1 MRHLSRY
8 YFHQIFFKHPFSAS
22 IFGLILL
29 VGSTGFG
36 QNSSNSNTS
45 PTPSPTLIPLGSTVS
60 ESDKAMARIREIEA
74 FLAEQFIPASIAD
87 GIPATRVEID
97 ELKERTAALFA
108 GQVTLETISSS
119 ERDWQAIRTRL
130 NDWKN
135 RIQQQSKSIDDRI
148 AELRTLRERWAAS
161 KAVISGQA
169 NSNTATETENTEIVP
184 EEVIRRADSVLAA
197 VANVE
202 RQAGTQRAEFLTL
215 ESRVSELQS
224 DADQAVADLKHRR
237 EKQLANILSQ
247 NDRAIW
253 SANWSELNPQNFAP
267 SISGS
272 ISRQWRDFSDYA
284 ARYSHRFAWHA
295 VLLIGLI
302 ALFFWTRRNIVP
314 IVEKEPKLQKPA
326 VFFKMPFAAALIVS
340 VFFVPWLY
348 PQSPRLLTTIIGA
361 AAIIPGILILRRIVE
376 SPLNY
381 LLYGLLGL
389 YLLDRIRDVLSDL
402 PLLTRIFFSVEMLA
416 ACVFLIWFYRS
427 KRVEK
432 NVEAGAYSVFLTI
445 RKIIPFAA
453 VIFALAL
460 IGNLLGFLSISY
472 LVGNGLLR
480 AAYLAI
486 FLYTAVQIF
495 ISALAFALRVK
506 PLASTRAVR
515 NNRMLIRQRATQV
528 LKWLA
533 AFIWVIG
540 VLNLFSIQD
549 VVYSALGSIIGF
561 QINIGEISITLGDIL
576 LFVLMI
582 WMAVLISRFV
592 RFILEEDVFP
602 RIDIGGGVSFAIS
615 SVVHYLVLIGGFF
628 IAIAAVGFELSR
640 FAIVAGAIGIGLGF
654 GLQNIINNFVSGLIL
669 LFERP
674 VKVGD
679 TIQIGDHTGALKSIG
694 LRASVLRKTDGADV
708 IVPNSQLISDRV
720 INWTLSDDKRRI
732 DIPVGVAYG
741 TDPRTVLKLLGDL
754 AIGRE
759 PILVDPA
766 PRALF
771 VGFGESSLKFELRYW
786 VLNTDAWVALR
797 SEMVTEVFDAL
808 TEAGIEFPQND
819 LVIKGF
825 DPEPF
830 THPTDDQ
837 KTPEAKPA
845 KPAT

>member
-1 MRHLSRY
+1 MRHFIRY
-8 YFHQIFFKHPFSAS
+8 SFRQFLVKLPISGS
-22 IFGLILL
+22 ICGLVLL
-29 VGSTGFG
+29 AGSLGFG

-45 PTPSPTLIPLGSTVS
+45 PSPSPTLIPLGSTVS

-97 ELKERTAALFA
+97 ELKERTAAVFA

-161 KAVISGQA
+161 KAAISGQT
-169 NSNTATETENTEIVP
+169 NSNTVTENSEIVP

-202 RQAGTQRAEFLTL
+202 KQAGSQRAEFLTL
-215 ESRVSELQS
+215 ESRVSELQV
-224 DADQAVADLKHRR
+224 DTDQAIAELKQRR
-237 EKQLANILSQ
+237 ERQLANILSQ
-247 NDRAIW
+247 NESMIW

-272 ISRQWRDFSDYA
+272 ISRQWQDFSGYA

-348 PQSPRLLTTIIGA
+348 PQTPRLLSTIIGA

-389 YLLDRIRDVLSDL
+389 YLLDRIRDILSDL

-416 ACVFLIWFYRS
+416 ACAFLLWFYRS

-628 IAIAAVGFELSR
+628 IAISAVGFDLSR
-640 FAIVAGAIGIGLGF
+640 FAIVAGAVGIGLGF

-694 LRASVLRKTDGADV
+694 LRASVLRKADGADV

-741 TDPRTVLKLLGDL
+741 TDPRPVLKLLADL

-759 PILVDPA
+759 PILTDPA

-771 VGFGESSLKFELRYW
+771 VGFGESSLKFELRFW

-797 SEMVTEVFDAL
+797 SEMVTEIFDTL
-808 TEAGIEFPQND
+808 TAAGIEFPQND

-830 THPTDDQ
+830 IHPTDEE

-845 KPAT
+845 RPAT

>member
-1 MRHLSRY
+1 MRHFTRHFVSQLLINAVVPAS
-8 YFHQIFFKHPFSAS
+8 FVGLVLLTAITAFS
-22 IFGLILL
+22 
-29 VGSTGFG
+29 
-36 QNSSNSNTS
+36 QNSTNSNPS
-45 PTPSPTLIPLGSTVS
+45 PGPSPTLIPLGSTVS

-74 FLAEQFIPASIAD
+74 FLSEQSIPASIAD
-87 GIPATRVEID
+87 GIPAKRVEID
-97 ELKERTAALFA
+97 ELKDRTAALFA

-119 ERDWQAIRTRL
+119 EREWQAIRTRL
-130 NDWKN
+130 NDWKT

-148 AELRTLRERWAAS
+148 AELRTLRETWAAS
-161 KAVISGQA
+161 KAAISGQA
-169 NSNTATETENTEIVP
+169 NTNTVTETEIVP
-184 EEVIRRADSVLAA
+184 EEVIRRADSVLTAI
-197 VANVE
+197 ANVE
-202 RQAGTQRAEFLTL
+202 KQAGSQRAEFLTF

-224 DADQAVADLKHRR
+224 DTDQAIADLKQHRER
-237 EKQLANILSQ
+237 QLANILSQ
-247 NDRAIW
+247 NDRTIW
-253 SANWSELNPQNFAP
+253 SANWSELNPQNFAS
-267 SISGS
+267 SISSS
-272 ISRQWRDFSDYA
+272 ISRQWQDFSTYA
-284 ARYSHRFAWHA
+284 ARYSFRFVWHA

-361 AAIIPGILILRRIVE
+361 AAIIPGILILRRIIE

-402 PLLTRIFFSVEMLA
+402 PLLSRIFFSVEMLA
-416 ACVFLIWFYRS
+416 ACAFLIWFYRS

-453 VIFALAL
+453 VVFALAL
-460 IGNLLGFLSISY
+460 LANLLGFLSISY

-506 PLASTRAVR
+506 PLSSARAVR
-515 NNRMLIRQRATQV
+515 NNRMLIRQRLTQI

-540 VLNLFSIQD
+540 VLNLFSIKD
-549 VVYSALGSIIGF
+549 VVYSALGSITGF
-561 QINIGEISITLGDIL
+561 QINIGELSITLGDIL

-582 WMAVLISRFV
+582 WLAVLVSRFV
-592 RFILEEDVFP
+592 RFILEEDVYP
-602 RIDIGGGVSFAIS
+602 RTDIGGGVSFAIS
-615 SVVHYLVLIGGFF
+615 SVVHYLLLIVGFLT
-628 IAIAAVGFELSR
+628 AIAAVGIELSN
-640 FAIVAGAIGIGLGF
+640 FALIAGAVGIGLGF

-679 TIQIGDHTGALKSIG
+679 TVQIGEHMGSLKSIG
-694 LRASVLRKTDGADV
+694 LRASVVRKVDGSDV
-708 IVPNSQLISDRV
+708 IVPNSQLISEEV
-720 INWTLSDDKRRI
+720 VQLDDVR
-732 DIPVGVAYG
+732 
-741 TDPRTVLKLLGDL
+741 
-754 AIGRE
+754 
-759 PILVDPA
+759 
-766 PRALF
+766 
-771 VGFGESSLKFELRYW
+771 
-786 VLNTDAWVALR
+786 
-797 SEMVTEVFDAL
+797 
-808 TEAGIEFPQND
+808 
-819 LVIKGF
+819 
-825 DPEPF
+825 
-830 THPTDDQ
+830 
-837 KTPEAKPA
+837 
-845 KPAT
+845 